1 MEYYLCWTPNG
12 SEHNVLNKL
21 PTNIVQMEHS
31 LSTLTTTNKNDVQ
44 YTEELFSKQF
54 PGITFTA
61 DTERHLE
68 LFMWCWRFTQKQQHS
83 RRNSSQL

>member
-1 MEYYLCWTPNG
+1 MLLEIIFFNWGRWNIISVELQMAL
-12 SEHNVLNKL
+12 EHNVLNKL

-54 PGITFTA
+54 PGLAFTA

-68 LFMWCWRFTQKQQHS
+68 LFI
-83 RRNSSQL
+83 